1 VALAFAGAYALI
13 LMLSAW
19 LSAEIGTAAL
29 YTLALVSGLT
39 DVDALTLSALN
50 LANSQVIVP
59 IVAATAISIAVASNL
74 VMKGALVFA
83 TGGAVVG
90 RVVATAFAGPFI
102 GLCLGVAAL
111 HVLY

>member
-1 VALAFAGAYALI
+1 MTGRAALA
-13 LMLSAW
+13 
-19 LSAEIGTAAL
+19 
-29 YTLALVSGLT
+29 GL
-39 DVDALTLSALN
+39 L
-50 LANSQVIVP
+50 
-59 IVAATAISIAVASNL
+59 VAATAISIAVASNL
-74 VMKGALVFA
+74 VMKGALVFV